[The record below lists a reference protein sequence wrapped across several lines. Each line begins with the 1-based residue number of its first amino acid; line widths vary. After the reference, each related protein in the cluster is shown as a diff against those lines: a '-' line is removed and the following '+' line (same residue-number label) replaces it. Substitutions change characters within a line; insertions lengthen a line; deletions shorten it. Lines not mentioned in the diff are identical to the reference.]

1 MKAKRVSSIA
11 IHTLSKH
18 KGLFVGLVLCAV
30 AVVITGLIPPYLLKL
45 IIDQHLLVSKTAGLM
60 PLAALYVSVLI
71 IIGVA
76 DFLKGFVLTNLGQ
89 LITVDLRS
97 EAMAKMHR
105 MDPAYF
111 TLTLQGDTVS
121 RIISDPEAV
130 DVLFSSGIV
139 SMVIDLFKV
148 IGIVISIFLL
158 STQIGLVT
166 LGLIPV
172 IVVITRVFQKGMLKA
187 QRRSRALIGQIT
199 QRIGETLKNMLVVKA
214 NGREKTMMDR
224 FTETLR
230 QHYFS
235 NESINAYDSL
245 YPVVIQITKALSI
258 AVLIL
263 SLFSKTNWLSISIG
277 SIAAAIELISN
288 LFDPIENIGSELQSI
303 QQAMAAITRIDD
315 YLAQPEESARLMTQ
329 IPTDLLSTGPSVL
342 AFNHVSFSYEA
353 QQVVLKDIELQ
364 IKGGQHVTFVG
375 RTGVGKSTLLK
386 LVLGLLSPDQGT
398 ITLNGIDV
406 ATIPHSLQR
415 QLYGSVDQNFPMIK
429 GTLKQQITLGDDHI
443 SDSMVLDALDQVGL
457 GGLCTQVPQGLE
469 AKIPQ
474 ELTLSE
480 GQKQL
485 VAIARAIVTKPPVL
499 ILDEIS
505 SGLDSISDA
514 LISEVLKKVADHK
527 IVLSVTHRLSSIRED
542 ETVVILQEG
551 RIKTQGLAKDLKE
564 SDPWFKKAIALEKL
578 LHQSTKP

>member
-1 MKAKRVSSIA
+1 MKTKTVSSIA
-11 IHTLSKH
+11 LESLKQH
-18 KGLFVGLVLCAV
+18 KGLFIGLVFCAL
-30 AVVITGLIPPYLLKL
+30 AVVITGLIPPYLLKIL
-45 IIDQHLLVSKTAGLM
+45 IDQHLLASETSGLI
-60 PLAALYVSVLI
+60 PLAIVYVSVLI

-105 MDPAYF
+105 LDPSYF
-111 TLTLQGDTVS
+111 TKTLQGDTVS

-166 LGLIPV
+166 LGLIPI
-172 IVVITRVFQKGMLKA
+172 IVLITRIFQKGMLKA
-187 QRRSRALIGQIT
+187 QRRSRALIGVIT

-224 FTETLR
+224 FTETLK

-235 NESINAYDSL
+235 SESINAYDSL
-245 YPVVIQITKALSI
+245 YPVVIQITKAFSI

-263 SLFSKTNWLSISIG
+263 SLFTNTNWLSISIG

-303 QQAMAAITRIDD
+303 QQAMAAISRIDE
-315 YLAQPEESARLMTQ
+315 YLAQPEEAPRPLTEL
-329 IPTDLLSTGPSVL
+329 PLSLSKEKPAVL
-342 AFNHVSFSYEA
+342 EFNHVSFSYEED
-353 QQVVLKDIELQ
+353 QVVLKDIVLQ
-364 IKGGQHVTFVG
+364 IQGGQHVTFVG

-386 LVLGLLSPDQGT
+386 LVLGLLSPDEGS
-398 ITLNGIDV
+398 ITLNGLDV
-406 ATIPHSLQR
+406 AQIPHSLQR
-415 QLYGSVDQNFPMIK
+415 QLYGSVDQNFPLIT
-429 GTLKQQITLGDDHI
+429 GTLKQQITLGDESI
-443 SDSMVLDALDQVGL
+443 SDTMVLDALDQVGL
-457 GGLCTQVPQGLE
+457 SGLTTQGPLGIH
-469 AKIPQ
+469 ARIPQ
-474 ELTLSE
+474 DLSLSE

-505 SGLDSISDA
+505 SGLDSLSES
-514 LISEVLKKVADHK
+514 LINTVLKKVADHK
-527 IVLSVTHRLSSIRED
+527 IVLSVTHRLSSIGDD
-542 ETVVILQEG
+542 ERVVILHEG
-551 RIKTQGLAKDLKE
+551 RIKTQGVARDLKA

-578 LHQSTKP
+578 LHQ